1 MPNNQKDQAQNKAQQ
16 QSQNRDSSQ
25 QSRNMDKKPASG
37 EQIPNRNPQDQQ
49 RSR

>member
-1 MPNNQKDQAQNKAQQ
+1 MPSDNQKNQTPIKKPQQNVGRDQ
-16 QSQNRDSSQ
+16 QS
-25 QSRNMDKKPASG
+25 SRNLDKKPASG